1 MLHPIVSIGMGTPNP
16 NLHESLN
23 LEIFRLELSTCA
35 HIILNPKPLNLH
47 KSIA

>member
-1 MLHPIVSIGMGTPNP
+1 MGTPNP

-23 LEIFRLELSTCA
+23 LENFWLEISTCA

-47 KSIA
+47 KLTT